1 MNTITKKLSRM
12 PYAQARVVIDEN
24 GAICLVSYSTV
35 VIIIDPQGWLVCTGT
50 YSATTRKHI
59 SAFMHEY
66 GNGAGYYTAKK
77 CYEDNE
83 TYNIYTGEI
92 VSLADGE

>member
-12 PYAQARVVIDEN
+12 PYAQARVEIDEN
-24 GAICLVSYSTV
+24 GGICLVSYSAI
-35 VIIIDPQGWLVCTGT
+35 VIIIDPQGWLSCTGT

-77 CYEDNE
+77 CYEDNAI
-83 TYNIYTGEI
+83 YNIYTGEI
-92 VSLADGE
+92 ISLADGE